1 MSTNPIPMSDMWAT
15 KTLAELQNYI
25 DLMNKQER
33 GSAYNIMMLTLNTC
47 HAIVDRS
54 NQSNA

>member
-1 MSTNPIPMSDMWAT
+1 MSDMWAT